1 MSVPPVSRIRRL
13 DTHRLIPS
21 AYSEGS
27 DTVFAGIAE
36 DDEHLS
42 AIVELD
48 RATDERAA
56 AEHDRLPGIGIDELI
71 FGVPHARIVNAAFCH
86 AHPLG
91 SRFNGPERGA
101 WYAGFEPE
109 TAQAEIAWHKTVELL
124 EVGWLE
130 ESLVYDDYLADFGG
144 AYHDIRGDATFGSC
158 LDPGSYLDSQ
168 ALAETLLERGS
179 PGIVYPSVRRE
190 GGACLACFRP
200 ALVGN
205 VRRHARYRFTWAGS
219 PRPDIALEDR
229 S

>member
-1 MSVPPVSRIRRL
+1 MSAPPVSRIRRL

-21 AYSEGS
+21 AYSEGP
-27 DTVFAGIAE
+27 DTAFARIAQ

-56 AEHDRLPGIGIDELI
+56 AEHDRLPGIGIDELV
-71 FGVPHARIVNAAFCH
+71 FGFPHARIVDAAFCH

-124 EVGWLE
+124 EVDWLE
-130 ESLVYDDYLADFGG
+130 ESVVYDDYLADFGG
-144 AYHDIRGDATFGSC
+144 AYHDIREDPTFGSC
-158 LDPGSYLDSQ
+158 LDPGSYLESQ
-168 ALAETLLERGS
+168 ALAEILLARGS
-179 PGIVYPSVRRE
+179 SGIVYPSVRRA
-190 GGACLACFRP
+190 GGTCLACFRP

-205 VRRHARYRFTWAGS
+205 VRRGARYRFTWAGS
-219 PRPDIALEDR
+219 PRPEIALEDP

>member
-1 MSVPPVSRIRRL
+1 MSVPAVSRIRRL
-13 DTHRLIPS
+13 DTHRLVPS
-21 AYSEGS
+21 AYSEDS

-56 AEHDRLPGIGIDELI
+56 AEHDRLPGIGIDELV

-130 ESLVYDDYLADFGG
+130 ESLVYDDFLADFGG

-179 PGIVYPSVRRE
+179 PGIVYPSARRE
-190 GGACLACFRP
+190 GGTCLACFRP

-205 VRRHARYRFTWAGS
+205 VRRGARYRFTWAGS